1 MTFDGTTWSFTGNIL
16 ATGEVTAYSD
26 ARLKSDIR
34 TIERG
39 GRLRPVSFI
48 KDGSRHVGLIA
59 QEVQMLCPDV
69 VSVGNDPDHLLSL
82 NYSGALCYG
91 FAGVYNELDRHET
104 RIRELERNNQ
114 HLKSENESLKQKIN
128 YLERRLVA

>member
-26 ARLKSDIR
+26 ERLKSGIE
-34 TIERG
+34 TIAKG
-39 GRLRPVSFI
+39 KRLRPVTFY

-59 QEVQMLCPDV
+59 QDVQQLCPEAV
-69 VSVGNDPDHLLSL
+69 TVGNDPLGLLSL

-91 FAGVYNELDRHET
+91 FAGVYWELDSHEA
-104 RIRELERNNQ
+104 RIRELERDNQ
-114 HLKSENESLKQKIN
+114 TLKRENEYLKMKISGI
-128 YLERRLVA
+128 EGRLVA